1 MKVLV
6 ATSNRNKIKEI
17 SDILS
22 DAGITLVS
30 PDQLDLNLDIEE
42 TGATFEANAL
52 SKAFAWNKETG
63 MPSLADDSGLCVD
76 ALGGKP
82 GILSARFSGP
92 DATDRSNTELLLKLM
107 EGEEN
112 RKARF
117 VCVVALVISEDKVVT
132 ARGEYE
138 GIILREPLGQ
148 RGFGYDPVFLDTE
161 SGKTFAQLS
170 DTEKNVRSHR
180 GRALKSLKQKLKDQ
194 GLIT

>member
-6 ATSNRNKIKEI
+6 ATTNRNKIKEI

-22 DAGITLVS
+22 DSGITLIS
-30 PDQLDLNLDIEE
+30 PDQLGMNLDVEE
-42 TGATFEANAL
+42 EGETFEANAL
-52 SKAFAWNKETG
+52 SKAMAWNRASG
-63 MPSLADDSGLCVD
+63 LPSLADDSGLCVD
-76 ALGGKP
+76 ELGGKP

-92 DATDRSNTELLLKLM
+92 GATDHSNMELLLNLM
-107 EGEEN
+107 EGLEN

-117 VCVVALVISEDKVVT
+117 ICVVALVISEDKVIT
-132 ARGEYE
+132 AQGEYE
-138 GIILREPLGQ
+138 GVILHEPLGES
-148 RGFGYDPVFLDTE
+148 GFGYDPVFLDPE

-194 GLIT
+194 SLIP